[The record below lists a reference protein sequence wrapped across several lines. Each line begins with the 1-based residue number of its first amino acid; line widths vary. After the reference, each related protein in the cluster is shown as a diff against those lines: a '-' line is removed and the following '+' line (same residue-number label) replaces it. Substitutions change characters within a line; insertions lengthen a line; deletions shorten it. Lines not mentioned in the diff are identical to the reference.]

1 MLRQLRSMCVGTA
14 VVLAACSEVGAN
26 GVGSDT
32 FVDGALVCHESRTPI
47 GGRDEMVAALG
58 FRADDV
64 LALSATEHQSMLRW
78 LPTRV
83 LTYGPESGDVALSVA
98 IDYAGGPIELVQST
112 RAFYVDAEP
121 PIGVDVVPLETG
133 CFDALAIEV
142 ELEIT
147 TAGGALAERFTTEMR
162 ARTAQTAKILRQ
174 LDLDALHGTF
184 EVTAIDGSG
193 SLDAEPDSVELQPR
207 LSIEFSELGSQ
218 GRLDAKLLEHYGVG
232 VVVFHDVALA
242 HWPADEL

>member
-1 MLRQLRSMCVGTA
+1 MSIVWTA
-14 VVLAACSEVGAN
+14 IVLSACSEGGAD

-47 GGRDEMVAALG
+47 GGRADMVAELG

-64 LALSATEHQSMLRW
+64 LAFSATEHQGMLRW
-78 LPTRV
+78 LPTQA
-83 LTYGPESGDVALSVA
+83 LTYGPESGDVTLSVA

-112 RAFYVDAEP
+112 RALDADP
-121 PIGVDVVPLETG
+121 PPGVDVVPLEGG

-162 ARTAQTAKILRQ
+162 ARTAQTANILRQ
-174 LDLDALHGTF
+174 LDLDALDGTF
-184 EVTAIDGSG
+184 EVTAIEGSG
-193 SLDAEPDSVELQPR
+193 SLDAEPDSIELQPR
-207 LSIEFSELGSQ
+207 LWIEFSELGSQ
-218 GRLDAKLLEHYGVG
+218 GRLDAKLFERYGGSGG